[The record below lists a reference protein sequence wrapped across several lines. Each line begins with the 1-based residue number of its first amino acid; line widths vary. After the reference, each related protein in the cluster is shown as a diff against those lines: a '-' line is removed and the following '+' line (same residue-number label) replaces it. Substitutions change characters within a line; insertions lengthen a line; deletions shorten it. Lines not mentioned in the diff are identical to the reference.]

1 MEEAAAG
8 DSAAADWPQQAEES
22 TDASRGATRTRRHGA
37 RYARVPDGRRGG
49 GAATARGAN
58 ATSTRT
64 RTGNI
69 NERVRER
76 QYCVFELLSDTI
88 RCPTILNVYML
99 RYEKEL
105 TNTSCSAKT

>member
-49 GAATARGAN
+49 GAATASGAN

-76 QYCVFELLSDTI
+76 NSTVFSSYSQIRYGVLLF
-88 RCPTILNVYML
+88 
-99 RYEKEL
+99 
-105 TNTSCSAKT
+105 